1 MNELIEAIRTAV
13 AEGAT
18 TEQKAVGVQA
28 CRTIAAA
35 LGTEPGRPLVLP
47 GVSPVQTTSRVSID
61 QVLDLMIARLSVV
74 AKENETQQS
83 PMPTP
88 STAAQS
94 TAVASRGLQLPP
106 LATANALR
114 AVGRPAPSRP
124 AQAKVRAATPPAT
137 TNGRKS

>member
-1 MNELIEAIRTAV
+1 MNELIEVIRTAV

-35 LGTEPGRPLVLP
+35 LDTEPGKPLVLP

-61 QVLDLMIARLSVV
+61 QVLDLMIARLSLV
-74 AKENETQQS
+74 AKESETHPP
-83 PMPTP
+83 PMPTQ
-88 STAAQS
+88 STAAGS
-94 TAVASRGLQLPP
+94 TPVASRGLQLPP

-114 AVGRPAPSRP
+114 AAPRPATARQVQSKARP
-124 AQAKVRAATPPAT
+124 ATNAAGTGKRT
-137 TNGRKS
+137 S

>member
-1 MNELIEAIRTAV
+1 MNELIEAIRNAV
-13 AEGAT
+13 AESAT

-35 LGTEPGRPLVLP
+35 LDTEPGRPLVLP

-94 TAVASRGLQLPP
+94 TPVASRGLQLPP

-114 AVGRPAPSRP
+114 AAPRPATARPVQSKARP
-124 AQAKVRAATPPAT
+124 ATNAAGTGKRT
-137 TNGRKS
+137 S

>member
-35 LGTEPGRPLVLP
+35 LDTEPGRPLVLP

-61 QVLDLMIARLSVV
+61 QVLDLMIARLSLV
-74 AKENETQQS
+74 AKESEHEPKATQVQ
-83 PMPTP
+83 PGAV
-88 STAAQS
+88 TAAP
-94 TAVASRGLQLPP
+94 AVATQPRGFRVPVPP
-106 LATANALR
+106 TSAI
-114 AVGRPAPSRP
+114 
-124 AQAKVRAATPPAT
+124 KAATRSVQSARPSQ
-137 TNGRKS
+137 RVR

>member
-35 LGTEPGRPLVLP
+35 LDTEPGRPLVLP

-61 QVLDLMIARLSVV
+61 QVLDLMIARLSLV
-74 AKENETQQS
+74 AKESEHESKPAQLQPGAVAAAPAIATQPRGFRV
-83 PMPTP
+83 PMAPT
-88 STAAQS
+88 SAIKTATRSVQS
-94 TAVASRGLQLPP
+94 TRQSKL
-106 LATANALR
+106 
-114 AVGRPAPSRP
+114 
-124 AQAKVRAATPPAT
+124 VR
-137 TNGRKS
+137 

>member
-1 MNELIEAIRTAV
+1 MNELIEAIRIAV

-35 LGTEPGRPLVLP
+35 LGTEPGKPLVLS

-61 QVLDLMIARLSVV
+61 QVLDLMIAKLSLV
-74 AKENETQQS
+74 AKENETQQP
-83 PMPTP
+83 PMPT
-88 STAAQS
+88 QS
-94 TAVASRGLQLPP
+94 TASEPTPVVSRGLQLPP

-114 AVGRPAPSRP
+114 TVNRPVPSRP
-124 AQAKVRAATPPAT
+124 VQAKVRPAT
-137 TNGRKS
+137 TPTAANGKKS